1 MQFSYSRVGTFE
13 KCKFQFKLHYLE
25 GLKTIFDC
33 DPTNPLT
40 LGLALHKGIETDV
53 KTAIHEYIM
62 SYPVIDNQIINETI
76 KLKHWIPLVKTM
88 LPEGKHE
95 VKIETKDFIG
105 FIDLITPNED
115 GSYDLYDFKY
125 SNNIENYMKS
135 GQLHIY
141 KDYFEEI
148 YKKKI
153 RKLFFV
159 FIPKINIRQ
168 KMTESLFQFRVR
180 LKKELEKKSI
190 DVKEVEYD
198 PTKRIEFLETI
209 QRIKETKD
217 FDEKNETKLCD
228 WCEFQSYCK
237 KGNDYMIILPKNER
251 KKATINTTP
260 DMWLY
265 GESYSG
271 KTVFMDS
278 FDNNLML
285 NTDGNIDHIT
295 SPVIRIRNEVTV
307 DGRLTKTKLAWEV
320 FKEVIE
326 ELEKKNNDF
335 KTITVDLIEDLYEH
349 CRLYM
354 YEKNGWEHESDGAY
368 GKGWDVIKT
377 EFLSTIKRLKNAGYQ
392 VVYISKQ
399 LTSSITLKSGQEI
412 TTFKPNIPDKIAN
425 VLAGT
430 VDLTARVVAEGDKH
444 YMSFKTSEVIFGGSR
459 YNFGVQEIPLD
470 YKTFIDTMISAQ
482 QSATKP
488 KSKESIK
495 VEEQKNEKK
504 SKEESKS
511 EEKPKEESKS
521 EEKPKRTRKVRGEQ

>member
-1 MQFSYSRVGTFE
+1 M
-13 KCKFQFKLHYLE
+13 HYLE
-25 GLKTIFDC
+25 GLKTIFNC
-33 DPTNPLT
+33 DPANPLT
-40 LGLALHKGIETDV
+40 LGLAIHKGIETDV
-53 KTAIHEYIM
+53 ETAINEYLM
-62 SYPVIDNQIINETI
+62 SYPVVDNQIINETI
-76 KLKHWIPLVKTM
+76 KLKYWIQEAKKI
-88 LPEGKHE
+88 LPEGEHE
-95 VKIETKDFIG
+95 VKIETEDFIG

-115 GSYDLYDFKY
+115 GTYDLYDFKY

-148 YKKKI
+148 YGKKI
-153 RKLFFV
+153 RKLYFV
-159 FIPKINIRQ
+159 FIPKISIRQ
-168 KMTESLFQFRVR
+168 KMTESLYDFRVR
-180 LKKELEKKSI
+180 LKEGLQNLSI
-190 DVKEVEYD
+190 QVKEVQYD
-198 PTKRIEFLETI
+198 PSKRIEFLETI
-209 QRIKETKD
+209 QKIKETKD
-217 FDEKNETKLCD
+217 FEEKNETKLCD

-251 KKATINTTP
+251 KEATINTTP

-285 NTDGNIDHIT
+285 NTDGNVDHIT

-335 KTITVDLIEDLYEH
+335 KTITVDLVEDLYEH

-377 EFLSTIKRLKNAGYQ
+377 EFLSTMKRLKNAGYQ

-482 QSATKP
+482 NGDKKP
-488 KSKESIK
+488 IESGSKDTEAK
-495 VEEQKNEKK
+495 AEAEAEA
-504 SKEESKS
+504 
-511 EEKPKEESKS
+511 
-521 EEKPKRTRKVRGEQ
+521 KPKRSRKVKGEE

>member
-25 GLKTIFDC
+25 GLKTIFNC
-33 DPTNPLT
+33 DPANPLT
-40 LGLALHKGIETDV
+40 LGLAIHKGIETDV
-53 KTAIHEYIM
+53 ETAINEYLM
-62 SYPVIDNQIINETI
+62 SYPVVDNQIINETI
-76 KLKHWIPLVKTM
+76 KLKYWIQEAKKI
-88 LPEGKHE
+88 LPEGEHE
-95 VKIETKDFIG
+95 VRIETEDFIG

-115 GSYDLYDFKY
+115 GTYDLYDFKY

-148 YKKKI
+148 YGKKI
-153 RKLFFV
+153 RKLYFV
-159 FIPKINIRQ
+159 FIPKISIRQ
-168 KMTESLFQFRVR
+168 KMTESLYDFRVR
-180 LKKELEKKSI
+180 LKEGLQNLSI
-190 DVKEVEYD
+190 QVKEVQYD
-198 PTKRIEFLETI
+198 PSKRIEFLETI
-209 QRIKETKD
+209 QKIKETKD
-217 FDEKNETKLCD
+217 FEEKNETKLCD

-251 KKATINTTP
+251 KEATINTKP

-278 FDNNLML
+278 FDDNLML
-285 NTDGNIDHIT
+285 NTDGNVDHIT
-295 SPVIRIRNEVTV
+295 SPVIRIKNEVTV

-320 FKEVIE
+320 FKDVIE

-335 KTITVDLIEDLYEH
+335 KTITVDLVEDLYEH

-377 EFLSTIKRLKNAGYQ
+377 EFLSTMKRLKNAGYQ

-430 VDLTARVVAEGDKH
+430 VDLTARVVAEGDRH

-482 QSATKP
+482 KGDKKP
-488 KSKESIK
+488 TESGSKDTEAK
-495 VEEQKNEKK
+495 AEAEVKTEAEV
-504 SKEESKS
+504 
-511 EEKPKEESKS
+511 
-521 EEKPKRTRKVRGEQ
+521 KPKRSRKVKGEE

>member
-25 GLKTIFDC
+25 GLKTIFNC
-33 DPTNPLT
+33 DPANPLT
-40 LGLALHKGIETDV
+40 LGLAIHKGIETDV
-53 KTAIHEYIM
+53 KTAINEYLM
-62 SYPVIDNQIINETI
+62 SYPVVDNQIINETI
-76 KLKHWIPLVKTM
+76 KLKHWIQKAKEI
-88 LPEGKHE
+88 LPEGEHE
-95 VKIETKDFIG
+95 VKIETEDFIG

-115 GSYDLYDFKY
+115 GTYDLYDFKY
-125 SNNIENYMKS
+125 SNNVENYMKS

-148 YKKKI
+148 YGKKI

-159 FIPKINIRQ
+159 FIPKISIRQ
-168 KMTESLFQFRVR
+168 KMTETLYDFRVR
-180 LKKELEKKSI
+180 LKEGLKKMSI
-190 DVKEVEYD
+190 QVKEVEYD
-198 PTKRIEFLETI
+198 PSKRIEFLETI
-209 QRIKETKD
+209 QKIKETKD
-217 FDEKNETKLCD
+217 FEEKNETKLCD

-251 KKATINTTP
+251 KEATINTTP

-335 KTITVDLIEDLYEH
+335 KTITVDLVEDLYEH

-354 YEKNGWEHESDGAY
+354 YDKNGWEHESDGAY

-377 EFLSTIKRLKNAGYQ
+377 EFLSTMKRLKNAGYQ

-482 QSATKP
+482 NGDKKP
-488 KSKESIK
+488 IESGSKVTEAK
-495 VEEQKNEKK
+495 EKA
-504 SKEESKS
+504 EAEA
-511 EEKPKEESKS
+511 
-521 EEKPKRTRKVRGEQ
+521 KPKRSRKVKGE